1 MYVKTL
7 KPNLYKDMLSI
18 LCNPERTFRSSVYVN
33 IIKKACTVYPSKGL
47 DCLSI
52 IRMINYIE
60 KNVFAIDLIIEM
72 MEDEN
77 EDPEILSNIKKRR
90 QQLTIKTESE
100 AKQLLEIIADF
111 VKYHKMLTS
120 KNSFIQALDLI
131 SEDEDCQN
139 LKDTVENMYKISSQM
154 VSDYNSIQVN
164 STSNV
169 FDTSNMVQ
177 MEFVVAQ
184 TQDYRDSS
192 NVILTGIRSLNTM
205 LSPGL
210 LPGCVYVFEGLP
222 GNYKSGILLE
232 MMVDTCRFNPNLKTM
247 TGGKT
252 PVSLYIT
259 MENTMTQTIGRLWS
273 ILFPNADITM
283 FTATEAAE
291 MIQNALQV
299 NGCKAVILYYGYRTK
314 STEDIDSIISS
325 LNNDDQH
332 VVALFFDY
340 LKRIRSARDDA
351 MVKNSEK
358 LELGAIINEFKAIAA
373 THQIPVVTGHQL
385 NRQAAA
391 AIDALVAKG
400 GFDKTST
407 VLGASTTA
415 NSWDIQETAD
425 FVAILNIENDGSQR
439 MLMIKAVKQRDKKT
453 DATDSSRMVSAIRH
467 PFISSNSFALQTD
480 INENCSVSIP
490 IYIGKQNASFLANI

>member
-1 MYVKTL
+1 
-7 KPNLYKDMLSI
+7 
-18 LCNPERTFRSSVYVN
+18 
-33 IIKKACTVYPSKGL
+33 
-47 DCLSI
+47 
-52 IRMINYIE
+52 
-60 KNVFAIDLIIEM
+60 
-72 MEDEN
+72 
-77 EDPEILSNIKKRR
+77 
-90 QQLTIKTESE
+90 
-100 AKQLLEIIADF
+100 
-111 VKYHKMLTS
+111 
-120 KNSFIQALDLI
+120 
-131 SEDEDCQN
+131 
-139 LKDTVENMYKISSQM
+139 
-154 VSDYNSIQVN
+154 
-164 STSNV
+164 
-169 FDTSNMVQ
+169 
-177 MEFVVAQ
+177 
-184 TQDYRDSS
+184 
-192 NVILTGIRSLNTM
+192 
-205 LSPGL
+205 
-210 LPGCVYVFEGLP
+210 
-222 GNYKSGILLE
+222 
-232 MMVDTCRFNPNLKTM
+232 
-247 TGGKT
+247 
-252 PVSLYIT
+252 
-259 MENTMTQTIGRLWS
+259 
-273 ILFPNADITM
+273 
-283 FTATEAAE
+283 